1 MEKSLKIFVE
11 RIIRLRWLFLAGFLV
26 ITLGMIYVT
35 KDLQINNDYETWLP
49 SNDRVGDLLRTV
61 DREFSNGSLM
71 FVVLDFTKEG
81 VFTPESLA
89 LVQRMTRELEGI
101 EELFQV
107 TSLTNIMD
115 IKQTSDGIE
124 VSDLIPSP
132 FPTDPDD
139 LKRLE
144 NYVLSK
150 ETFRDSLVSVDA
162 GYTLV
167 ATSIESVYD
176 EVAITGRLLDIVKDI
191 MGERQ
196 YYVGGDVVVAYY
208 MDYYMQQDLM
218 VLVPIIII
226 GMVFVLSY
234 GLRRI
239 TGVIFCFTVVFIS
252 IIWTVGM
259 KAVFG
264 YPFNILSPAVVV
276 LLMAVG
282 SDYAVHMYNHYLK
295 RGDIRLS
302 TTEIALPVFMSA
314 MTTIAGLATFSVTK
328 IEVLR
333 NFGLELAFGLGAS
346 CLLSIILLT
355 ILIHMSRGRS
365 IPKALGAED
374 RQHGLTRA
382 MGAVGGWVHD
392 HTRFILG
399 LVLVFLVIMGLGIT
413 RINTSVDFVEML
425 PTDSP
430 PRSSSQILEEYFSGM
445 YRVSI
450 YFQGDVEDPKAMTMM
465 NYIENYLR
473 SNDLLGSFMSVNDLI
488 AEENWLLN
496 GVFAIPETRQGI
508 ANLWF
513 MLEGQD
519 ILKTFVTTDRKQAM
533 INAILKKHDTGY
545 MKKISGH
552 IQRFLDLNVSSDIV
566 RIDTALLSDEGLR
579 VLGKIQMSNTV
590 RQIAWLASSYDRA
603 HTYDPAAFRAQ
614 MEQTLADIDSRVD
627 MVPVWDE
634 VQTYLEE
641 ETFEILSVEL
651 VEELTGYMRNNWGIR
666 DQDLFRK
673 HLGKSIISSG
683 IMDEEDSEI
692 TLAGMVKRAEGAY
705 RMQKVAALRQGCLEN
720 IPDELGNNKDFLKRA
735 DGVIWRLFS
744 DTPIVFAHEAG
755 TIPGGDRAIMDSA
768 KVEIEQTGA
777 HEMFSRFD
785 KLLYQSQAQSL
796 ILASIIVF
804 IMISLTQKSL
814 RRGLISLISVLIPLE
829 FTLGFM
835 GWVGIPLDFG
845 TVLCSALI
853 IGLGVDGSIHFLHYY
868 HKQHLEGLRGKASL
882 QTTLG
887 HVGRAVITA
896 NATSFLGFIVLM
908 FSKTTELRNFAMI
921 NTLAIFLVTLS
932 VLTLLPTLAS
942 LIRLEDKSR
951 SIGIEVEEH
960 QIFDNIF
967 EEE

>member
-1 MEKSLKIFVE
+1 MEKGLKILVE
-11 RIIRLRWLFLAGFLV
+11 GIIRLRWVFLSVFLV

-49 SNDRVGDLLRTV
+49 TNDRVGDLLRTV

-89 LVQRMTRELEGI
+89 LVERLTRELEGI
-101 EELFQV
+101 DELFQV

-115 IKQTSDGIE
+115 IKQTEDGIE

-132 FPTDPDD
+132 FPTDRDE
-139 LKRLE
+139 LKQLE
-144 NYVLSK
+144 EYVLSK
-150 ETFRDSLVSVDA
+150 ETFRDSLVSLDA

-176 EVAITGRLLDIVKDI
+176 EIEITGHLLDIVKSI
-191 MGERQ
+191 VGERQ

-208 MDYYMQQDLM
+208 MDYYMKQDLM

-226 GMVFVLSY
+226 GMVFVLAY

-239 TGVIFCFTVVFIS
+239 TGVIFSFIVVIIS

-259 KAVFG
+259 KALFG

-295 RGDIRLS
+295 KGDIRLS
-302 TTEIALPVFMSA
+302 TTEIALPIFMSA
-314 MTTIAGLATFSVTK
+314 MTTVAGLATFSVTK
-328 IEVLR
+328 IEVLK
-333 NFGLELAFGLGAS
+333 NFGLELAFGLGAA

-355 ILIHMSRGRS
+355 ILVHMVKGGI
-365 IPKALGAED
+365 IPKDPDDED

-382 MGAVGGWVHD
+382 MAAVGGWVHD
-392 HTRFILG
+392 HTRFILAF
-399 LVLVFLVIMGLGIT
+399 VLIFLVIMGMGIT
-413 RINTSVDFVEML
+413 RINTSVDFVELL

-450 YFQGDVEDPKAMTMM
+450 YFQGDVEDPGTMTMM
-465 NYIENYLR
+465 HYIENYLR
-473 SNDLLGSFMSVNDLI
+473 SNELVGSFMSINDLI

-533 INAILKKHDTGY
+533 VNAILKKHDTGY
-545 MKKISGH
+545 MKKTSAR
-552 IQRFLDLNVSSDIV
+552 IQQFLDLNVSPEIV
-566 RIDTALLSDEGLR
+566 RIDPALLSDEGHKALDE
-579 VLGKIQMSNTV
+579 VQLYNAA
-590 RQIAWLASSYDRA
+590 RQISWLAQSYDRA
-603 HTYDPAAFRAQ
+603 GTYDPAAFQERL
-614 MEQTLADIDSRVD
+614 EQILADTDSRVD
-627 MVPVWDE
+627 MDPVWDE
-634 VQTYLEE
+634 VQTYLDE
-641 ETFEILSVEL
+641 ETVEILPAEL
-651 VEELTGYMRNNWGIR
+651 VVSLTAYMKNNWGIR
-666 DQDLFRK
+666 DDDIFSE
-673 HLGKSIISSG
+673 HLRQNILTSG
-683 IMDEEDSEI
+683 IMDAEDSEI
-692 TLAGMVKRAEGAY
+692 TVAGMMKRAESTY
-705 RMQKVAALRQGCLEN
+705 RMQKVAALRQGYFEGLG
-720 IPDELGNNKDFLKRA
+720 DELAGNKDFLKRA
-735 DGVIWRLFS
+735 DGVLWRLFS
-744 DTPIVFAHEAG
+744 NTPVVFAHEARA
-755 TIPGGDRAIMDSA
+755 IPGSEKAILDSVQ
-768 KVEIEQTGA
+768 VEIDQTGA

-785 KLLYQSQAQSL
+785 KLLYQSQTQSL
-796 ILASIIVF
+796 ILASIIVL
-804 IMISLTQKSL
+804 IMISLTQKSF
-814 RRGLISLISVLIPLE
+814 RRGVISLLSVLVPLE

-868 HKQHLEGLRGKASL
+868 HKQHLEGLRGKGSL
-882 QTTLG
+882 QATLG

-896 NATSFLGFIVLM
+896 NSTSFLGFIVLM
-908 FSKTTELRNFAMI
+908 FSKTTELRNFAII
-921 NTLAIFLVTLS
+921 NALAIFLVTLS

-942 LIRLEDKSR
+942 LVRLEDKSWR
-951 SIGIEVEEH
+951 IVIGVEEH

>member
-1 MEKSLKIFVE
+1 MEKGLKIFVE
-11 RIIRLRWLFLAGFLV
+11 RIIRLRWLFLAGFFV

-89 LVQRMTRELEGI
+89 LVQRMTQELEGI

-124 VSDLIPSP
+124 VSDLIPAP

-144 NYVLSK
+144 RYVLSK
-150 ETFRDSLVSVDA
+150 ETFRDSLVSIDA

-176 EVAITGRLLDIVKDI
+176 EVAVTGRLLDIVKDI

-218 VLVPIIII
+218 FLVPIIFLA
-226 GMVFVLSY
+226 MVFVLSY

-239 TGVIFCFTVVFIS
+239 TGVIFAFTVVFIS

-259 KAVFG
+259 KAIVG

-295 RGDIRLS
+295 IGDVRLS
-302 TTEIALPVFMSA
+302 TTEIALPIFMSA
-314 MTTIAGLATFSVTK
+314 MTTVAGLATFSVTK

-333 NFGLELAFGLGAS
+333 NFGLELAFGLGAA
-346 CLLSIILLT
+346 CLLSITLLT
-355 ILIHMSRGRS
+355 ILIHMGGGRR

-374 RQHGLTRA
+374 RQHSLTRA
-382 MGAVGGWVHD
+382 MSSVGSWVHD

-399 LVLVFLVIMGLGIT
+399 IVFVLLVVMGLGIT

-430 PRSSSQILEEYFSGM
+430 PRSSSQILEEHFSGM
-445 YRVSI
+445 YRVSV
-450 YFQGDVEDPKAMTMM
+450 YFQGDIEDPKAMTMM

-473 SNDLLGSFMSVNDLI
+473 SNELVGSFMSVNDLI

-496 GVFAIPETRQGI
+496 GVYAIPETRQGI

-533 INAILKKHDTGY
+533 VNAILKKHDTGN
-545 MKKISGH
+545 MKKTSAEV
-552 IQRFLDLNVSSDIV
+552 QRFLDLNVSPGIV
-566 RIDTALLSDEGLR
+566 RIDPARLSSEGLR
-579 VLGKIQMSNTV
+579 ALGEIQMYNAS
-590 RQIAWLASSYDRA
+590 RQIAWLANSYDRA
-603 HTYDPAAFRAQ
+603 HRYDPAAF
-614 MEQTLADIDSRVD
+614 QTQLEPILADIDARVD
-627 MVPVWDE
+627 MVPLWDE
-634 VQTYLEE
+634 VRTYLDE
-641 ETFEILSVEL
+641 ETFEILPSEL
-651 VEELTGYMRNNWGIR
+651 VAELMTYMKINWGER
-666 DQDLFRK
+666 NQDTYSQ
-673 HLGKSIISSG
+673 HLRQSIIASNM
-683 IMDEEDSEI
+683 MDAEDSEI
-692 TLAGMVKRAEGAY
+692 TLAGMMKRAESTY
-705 RMQKVAALRQGCLEN
+705 RMQKVAALRQGYLEGV
-720 IPDELGNNKDFLKRA
+720 PDELGSNKDFLKRA

-744 DTPIVFAHEAG
+744 DTPVVFAHEASA
-755 TIPGGDRAIMDSA
+755 IPGSDAAIMDSA
-768 KVEIEQTGA
+768 KVEIDQTGA

-785 KLLYQSQAQSL
+785 KLLYQSQTQSL

-804 IMISLTQKSL
+804 IMISLTQRSL
-814 RRGLISLISVLIPLE
+814 RRGLISLISVLVPLE
-829 FTLGFM
+829 ITLGFM

-868 HKQHLEGLRGKASL
+868 HKQHLEGLRGKGSL
-882 QTTLG
+882 QATLG
-887 HVGRAVITA
+887 HVGRAIITA

-908 FSKTTELRNFAMI
+908 FSKTTELRNFAVI
-921 NTLAIFLVTLS
+921 NAMAIFLVTLS
-932 VLTLLPTLAS
+932 VLTLLPSLAS
-942 LIRLEDKSR
+942 LIRLEDKSLR
-951 SIGIEVEEH
+951 IVIGVEEH
-960 QIFDNIF
+960 QIFDNVF
-967 EEE
+967 DEE